1 MRDQSLLEEIA
12 NSISHGLG
20 LTAAVIGTPFLIY
33 HAMQY
38 ENTSFIVA
46 TCVFA
51 TSVLILYL
59 SSTLYHAIPAGN
71 TKDIFRIIDHS
82 AIYLLIAGTYT
93 PFTVGVL
100 KGVWGWSLLGAVWS
114 IALIGI
120 ILKAIGKVS
129 HPILSTSL
137 YLIMGWAVLIAIE
150 PLYNKVQT
158 AGLIWLIAGG
168 LFYSVGVYFFAND
181 SRFKYGH
188 FVWHLFVLAGT
199 ICHYFAVF
207 WYAV

>member
-12 NSISHGLG
+12 NSVSHGLG
-20 LTAAVIGTPFLIY
+20 LTTAVIGTPFLIY
-33 HAMQY
+33 YAMQY

-46 TCVFA
+46 TCVLV

-82 AIYLLIAGTYT
+82 AIYLLIAETYT
-93 PFTVGVL
+93 PSTVGVL

-120 ILKAIGKVS
+120 ILKVIGKAS
-129 HPILSTSL
+129 HPILSTIL
-137 YLIMGWAVLIAIE
+137 
-150 PLYNKVQT
+150 
-158 AGLIWLIAGG
+158 
-168 LFYSVGVYFFAND
+168 
-181 SRFKYGH
+181 
-188 FVWHLFVLAGT
+188 
-199 ICHYFAVF
+199 
-207 WYAV
+207 